1 MYEFI
6 TIGGGEFFVDI
17 FNGLAMLIRSGDFAS
32 VVKIT
37 GTLSFAIVMLN
48 VVLSGNIYDAGKW
61 YLTTFVILQALL
73 YPSATVHV
81 TDKSNPTLQGA
92 TIDNV
97 PYVIAL
103 TASTTSQVGYALT
116 KQMEVVYSLPDDIQ
130 YSQNGMLFGAN
141 LLQALTNASVTN
153 ANLAS
158 SLDSFAQNC
167 IFYDT
172 LLGIYSYQD
181 LKSAENIWEF
191 IKDKQVEN
199 RFFTYT
205 DKNGATTYPTCK
217 DGASKID
224 ADWQNEYQSKT
235 LLTDLGIGA
244 SKPNLTKTVLSS
256 ATPLIN
262 QYFFD
267 TTYSSDDTLRQA
279 MMINVINSAV
289 ENYESEN
296 QVQSYQ
302 NMRATIQTRSTY
314 KTMGVQAGMWIPML
328 KIVIESVFYA
338 AFPLVILV
346 SLLPGMTGSVLRGY
360 FTTFFWLAA
369 WGPLYAILHRISMGQ
384 GTTYTLG
391 LNGLTLA
398 SQQGVQE
405 TMSDIAAMAGYMSM
419 FVPMLAFGIARG
431 GASMMSS
438 MTTSFMAGVQS
449 SVSAAAYE
457 GSTGNVNLGNS
468 NIGSKN
474 IHSGISIQN
483 DQGQIVRYN
492 NDGSSSINNTSTE
505 SNFGFNIH
513 GSDVARSELS
523 NLESREQSLAQS
535 TSVQAAHTQAR
546 GFEMAISNHRAIE
559 SSNGFETTF
568 GRDGRNSLNKVE
580 EYSEAFAKEHNI
592 TAGKAAQALLSATYG
607 FGGIATAEGRI
618 STSADDNKLYNE
630 AKRFSES
637 HNLSKDIAVVQSAMQ
652 SSKFNFTDS
661 KGQSINETFN
671 NAASLT
677 KEASQHFENAHR
689 YSEQLSRATT
699 HSAEIDRSYNQEFW
713 QELVGKYGMVRAAEI
728 VNPNNNKIALDQEI
742 KEFFAH
748 KTDEIANFSEPNL
761 QADFNSGSRDFIAAN
776 NPGKVAGVNPYGFT
790 PDSQRVDNSYLQSSV
805 PQQISQTQQIINDAR
820 IDSSP
825 RDVVRSEQEKG
836 VVHGVIDTSIDTGK
850 EVVNDIS
857 IAANEFKLQHLEN
870 KNKGDGGGS
879 DNR

>member
-17 FNGLAMLIRSGDFAS
+17 FNGLAMLIKSGDFAS

-37 GTLSFAIVMLN
+37 ATLSFGIVMLN
-48 VVLSGNIYDAGKW
+48 TVLSGNIYDAGKW

-73 YPSATVHV
+73 YPSATVQV
-81 TDKSNPTLQGA
+81 TDKANPTLKGA
-92 TIDNV
+92 TIANV

-141 LLQALTNASVTN
+141 LLQAISKATVTN

-158 SLDSFAQNC
+158 SLDSFSQNC

-181 LKSAENIWEF
+181 LKSSQNIWEF

-205 DKNGATTYPTCK
+205 DKNGSTTYPTCK
-217 DGASKID
+217 DGAAKID
-224 ADWQNEYQSKT
+224 SDWQNEYQSKT

-244 SKPNLTKTVLSS
+244 SKPNLTKAVLSS

-279 MMINVINSAV
+279 MMINAINSAV

-328 KIVIESVFYA
+328 KIIIESVFYA
-338 AFPLVILV
+338 AFPLIVLV
-346 SLLPGMTGSVLRGY
+346 SLLPGMTGPVLRGY

-384 GTTYTLG
+384 GTTYTFG
-391 LNGLTLA
+391 LNGLTLS
-398 SQQGVQE
+398 SQQGIEE
-405 TMSDIAAMAGYMSM
+405 TMSDIAATAGYMSM

-438 MTTSFMAGVQS
+438 MTTSFMSGVQS

-457 GSTGNVNLGNS
+457 GSTGNFNLGNT

-492 NDGSSSINNTSTE
+492 NDGSTSINNASTE
-505 SNFGFNIH
+505 SNLGYNIH
-513 GSDVARSELS
+513 GSDRIESSIS
-523 NLESREQSLAQS
+523 NQMSHEQSLGQT
-535 TSVQAAHTQAR
+535 TSVQAASTKAH
-546 GFEMAISNHRAIE
+546 GFEMAMNDHRAIE
-559 SSNGFETTF
+559 SS
-568 GRDGRNSLNKVE
+568 S
-580 EYSEAFAKEHNI
+580 EYANNVSDQQKKSFSEVKHASEDFAKEHNI
-592 TAGKAAQALLSATYG
+592 QNTNEARLALQSAVLGVKGILQADGS
-607 FGGIATAEGRI
+607 I
-618 STSADDNKLYNE
+618 STSSQDMKLYNE

-637 HNLSKDIAVVQSAMQ
+637 RELGKDFAVVEEMIRSNH
-652 SSKFNFTDS
+652 FNITDS
-661 KGQSINETFN
+661 KGQSLNETFN
-671 NAASLT
+671 KSDSLT
-677 KEASQHFENAHR
+677 REAGQHFENARR
-689 YSEQLSRATT
+689 YSEQLSYVNS
-699 HSAEIDRSYNQEFW
+699 HSAEVDRSYNQEFW
-713 QELVGKYGMVRAAEI
+713 QDLVSKYGTVRASEI
-728 VNPNNNKIALDQEI
+728 VNPNNRDKSVLNNEINDFISHKTQEI
-742 KEFFAH
+742 TNLSA
-748 KTDEIANFSEPNL
+748 PNL
-761 QADFNSGSRDFIAAN
+761 QAEYNANSKSFVAAN
-776 NPGKVAGVNPYGFT
+776 NPDKISSSNPYEF
-790 PDSQRVDNSYLQSSV
+790 SSNFQKVDNSHLKDSV
-805 PQQISQTQQIINDAR
+805 SQGIDQTHQIIDNVQ

-825 RDVVRSEQEKG
+825 RSLIQSEQEKG
-836 VVHGVIDTSIDTGK
+836 VVHGVVDNATKATKETLSDLQTASEELDRKIFGGDDDGK
-850 EVVNDIS
+850 
-857 IAANEFKLQHLEN
+857 K
-870 KNKGDGGGS
+870 
-879 DNR
+879 